1 MKKKQRQT
9 IFQKRRALASLTLM
23 NATGTLT
30 IPYIE
35 ESLAKQIYDYLL
47 YHTEISQ
54 KSST

>member
-23 NATGTLT
+23 NATGTMT

-35 ESLAKQIYDYLL
+35 GSLVKQIYDYLL

-54 KSST
+54 KSSM